1 MNISLFPMAGFLMSE
16 RICDLCFTLMYT
28 MWNDTGFNTKTQTS
42 KNRGQQQLE
51 IVHPYKRFILGCDLL
66 VIMATGLCMSEE

>member
-1 MNISLFPMAGFLMSE
+1 MNLEWLDVLFLHMDAGFLMPE
-16 RICDLCFTLMYT
+16 RICDLCFTFMYT

-51 IVHPYKRFILGCDLL
+51 IVHPYKRLYWDVTC
-66 VIMATGLCMSEE
+66 